1 MKFLKDGDAAIRTVG
16 MLIGGLGLGAA
27 LMYVLDPERGKSRR
41 ALVRDKAVRA
51 ANRASDTL
59 GARSR
64 DWRNRARGVAA
75 QVKALTSPETVDDA
89 VLEERV
95 RAELGRSVS
104 NPGGIDVTAL
114 AGTVLLSGP
123 IVMSDLDDLLSAVRG
138 VSGVVKVENRLETYA
153 SAEDI
158 PGRVGLRSPRRKAE
172 RDLDRYKPAEAE
184 S

>member
-1 MKFLKDGDAAIRTVG
+1 MKFLKDSDAAIRTAG

-27 LMYVLDPERGKSRR
+27 LMYVLDPERGKTRR
-41 ALVRDKAVRA
+41 ARVRDKAVRA
-51 ANRASDTL
+51 VNRASDRL

-64 DWRNRARGVAA
+64 DWKNRARGALA
-75 QVKALTSPETVDDA
+75 RVKVTQPETVDDA

-114 AGTVLLSGP
+114 AGTVSLSGP
-123 IVMSDLDDLLSAVRG
+123 VVMSDLDGLLSAVRG
-138 VSGVVKVENRLETYA
+138 VSGVVDVENRLEMYE
-153 SAEDI
+153 SADDF
-158 PGRVGLRSPRRKAE
+158 PGRKGLRGPRSKAE
-172 RDLDRYKPAEAE
+172 SVLDRWESAEAE

>member
-1 MKFLKDGDAAIRTVG
+1 MKFLKDSDAAIRTMG

-27 LMYVLDPERGKSRR
+27 LLYVLDPERGKTRR
-41 ALVRDKAVRA
+41 ARVADKAVRA
-51 ANRASDTL
+51 ANRASHTL

-75 QVKALTSPETVDDA
+75 EVKAITRSERTDDA

-104 NPGGIDVTAL
+104 NSGGIDVTSL
-114 AGTVLLSGP
+114 AGTVTLCGP
-123 IVMSDLDDLLSAVRG
+123 VVMSDLDDLLSVVRG
-138 VSGVVKVENRLETYA
+138 VSGVVNVENRLEMYP
-153 SAEDI
+153 SADDI
-158 PGRVGLRSPRRKAE
+158 PGRESVRSPRRKAE
-172 RDLDRYKPAEAE
+172 GALDRWEPAEAE